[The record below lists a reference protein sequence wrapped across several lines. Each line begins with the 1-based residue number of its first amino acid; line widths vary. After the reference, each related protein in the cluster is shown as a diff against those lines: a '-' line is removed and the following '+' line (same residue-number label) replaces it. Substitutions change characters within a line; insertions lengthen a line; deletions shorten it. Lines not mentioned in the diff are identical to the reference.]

1 MEEQKN
7 KSEMKSI
14 IGIMVLILALF
25 VGVKVMFSAMEKY
38 MPDQWDAQVW
48 DEMETVKGSGLY
60 SLRMIQKDEAEMADI
75 SKWLEYAEEQEEDG
89 QVFWLNRQDR
99 GEYVL
104 YLPEQDRVLENADL
118 TVSEEKMAD
127 GRVTMVLRARTPEK
141 SEEIDAEEQLFCIK
155 TDSEQ
160 WDGQRVKVILD
171 GREQNV
177 VQVNGQGEH
186 LYTMDGAEIE

>member
-38 MPDQWDAQVW
+38 MPNQWDAQVW

-104 YLPEQDRVLENADL
+104 YLPEQDRELENADL

-177 VQVNGQGEH
+177 IQVNGQGEH

>member
-48 DEMETVKGSGLY
+48 DDMETVKGSGLY

-141 SEEIDAEEQLFCIK
+141 SGEIDAEEQLFCIK
-155 TDSEQ
+155 TDSAN

-186 LYTMDGAEIE
+186 LFTMDGTEIE

>member
-38 MPDQWDAQVW
+38 MPNQWDAQVW

>member
-38 MPDQWDAQVW
+38 MPNQWDAQVW

-186 LYTMDGAEIE
+186 LYTMDGMEIE

>member
-38 MPDQWDAQVW
+38 MPNQWDAQVW
-48 DEMETVKGSGLY
+48 ENMETVKGSGLY

-75 SKWLEYAEEQEEDG
+75 SKWLEFAEEQEEDG

-127 GRVTMVLRARTPEK
+127 GRLTMVLRARTPEK

-155 TDSEQ
+155 TDSAE

>member
-38 MPDQWDAQVW
+38 MPNQWDAQVW

-75 SKWLEYAEEQEEDG
+75 SKWLEYAEDQEEDG

-186 LYTMDGAEIE
+186 LYTVDGAEIE

>member
-38 MPDQWDAQVW
+38 MPNQWDAQVW
-48 DEMETVKGSGLY
+48 DEMETVKGSVLY

-186 LYTMDGAEIE
+186 LYTVDGAEIE

>member
-48 DEMETVKGSGLY
+48 DDMETVKGSGLY

-141 SEEIDAEEQLFCIK
+141 SGEIDAEEQLFCIK
-155 TDSEQ
+155 TDSAN

-186 LYTMDGAEIE
+186 LYTMDGTEIE

>member
-38 MPDQWDAQVW
+38 MPNQWDAQVW

-155 TDSEQ
+155 TDSAD

>member
-38 MPDQWDAQVW
+38 MPNQWDAQVW

-155 TDSEQ
+155 TDSAD

-171 GREQNV
+171 GREQTV
-177 VQVNGQGEH
+177 VQINSQGNRV
-186 LYTMDGAEIE
+186 YTADGSEIK

>member
-38 MPDQWDAQVW
+38 MPNQWDAQVW

-141 SEEIDAEEQLFCIK
+141 SEESDAE
-155 TDSEQ
+155 
-160 WDGQRVKVILD
+160 
-171 GREQNV
+171 
-177 VQVNGQGEH
+177 
-186 LYTMDGAEIE
+186 

>member
-7 KSEMKSI
+7 KNEMKSI

-25 VGVKVMFSAMEKY
+25 VGVTVMFSAMEKY
-38 MPDQWDAQVW
+38 MPNQWDAQVW

>member
-14 IGIMVLILALF
+14 IGIIVLILGLF
-25 VGVKVMFSAMEKY
+25 VGVKVMFSAMEEF
-38 MPDQWDAQVW
+38 MPSQWDAQIW
-48 DEMETVKGSGLY
+48 DDMETVKGSGLY
-60 SLRMIQKDEAEMADI
+60 SLRMIQEDEAEIGDI
-75 SKWLEYAEEQEEDG
+75 RKWLEYADEQEEDG

-118 TVSEEKMAD
+118 TVSEEQMAD

-141 SEEIDAEEQLFCIK
+141 SKEIDAEEQLFCIK
-155 TDSEQ
+155 TDSAD
-160 WDGQRVKVILD
+160 WDGQRMKVILD

-177 VQVNGQGEH
+177 VQTNSQGAR
-186 LYTMDGAEIE
+186 LYTVDGMEIE

>member
-38 MPDQWDAQVW
+38 MPNQWDAQVW

-186 LYTMDGAEIE
+186 LYTMDGTEIE

>member
-38 MPDQWDAQVW
+38 MPNQWDAQVW

-104 YLPEQDRVLENADL
+104 YLPEQDRELENADL

-177 VQVNGQGEH
+177 VQINSQGAR
-186 LYTMDGAEIE
+186 LYTMDGTEIE

>member
-38 MPDQWDAQVW
+38 MPNQWDAQVW

-104 YLPEQDRVLENADL
+104 YLPEQDRELENADL

-186 LYTMDGAEIE
+186 LYTVDGAEIE

>member
-38 MPDQWDAQVW
+38 MPNQWDAQVW

-104 YLPEQDRVLENADL
+104 YLPEQDRELENADL

>member
-48 DEMETVKGSGLY
+48 DDMETVKGSGLY

-75 SKWLEYAEEQEEDG
+75 SKWLEYAEEQEDG

-141 SEEIDAEEQLFCIK
+141 SGEIDAEEQLFCIK
-155 TDSEQ
+155 TDSAN

>member
-38 MPDQWDAQVW
+38 MPNQWDAQVW

-141 SEEIDAEEQLFCIK
+141 GEEIDAEEQLFCIK

-186 LYTMDGAEIE
+186 LYTMDGTEIE

>member
-38 MPDQWDAQVW
+38 MPNQWDAQVW

-60 SLRMIQKDEAEMADI
+60 SLRMIQEDEAEMADI

-141 SEEIDAEEQLFCIK
+141 GEEIDAEEQLFCIK
-155 TDSEQ
+155 TDSAQ

-186 LYTMDGAEIE
+186 LYTMDGTEIE

>member
-38 MPDQWDAQVW
+38 MPNQWDAQVW

-186 LYTMDGAEIE
+186 LYTVDGAEIE

>member
-14 IGIMVLILALF
+14 IGIMLLILALF

-38 MPDQWDAQVW
+38 MPNQWDAQVW

-118 TVSEEKMAD
+118 TVSEEKMDD

-186 LYTMDGAEIE
+186 LYTVDGAEIE